1 MSIPG
6 FRSLLTM
13 LGAGFE
19 PAGIVMGAGTFQII
33 RPASC
38 RGVGM
43 MARAGAFVYPVY
55 EQALRDAWQDVIMRL
70 EAEAANVGAHG
81 VVGVSMA
88 QEFIAESQVSTGQT
102 VEAMQLRLVGTAV
115 EVPGVAPLQRPFVS
129 MLSMD
134 EVLKLMLRG
143 WMPSGIAVGI
153 SAVHVHSWSASPLS
167 QGIVFANAEMAAPTS
182 GMALARGRAEAEVR
196 KALVDRGGGGTVAAD
211 VQLNY
216 SQQRCSGSGG
226 GLLIEGLIIGT
237 SVVRYREP
245 VVAMSGVRNLSSA
258 RSS

>member
-1 MSIPG
+1 
-6 FRSLLTM
+6 
-13 LGAGFE
+13 
-19 PAGIVMGAGTFQII
+19 
-33 RPASC
+33 
-38 RGVGM
+38 M
-43 MARAGAFVYPVY
+43 M
-55 EQALRDAWQDVIMRL
+55 
-70 EAEAANVGAHG
+70 
-81 VVGVSMA
+81 
-88 QEFIAESQVSTGQT
+88 

-115 EVPGVAPLQRPFVS
+115 EMPGVAPLRRPFVS
-129 MLSMD
+129 MLTMD

-143 WMPSGIAVGI
+143 WIPSGIAVGF

-167 QGIVFANAEMAAPTS
+167 KGIVFANAEMESPTS
-182 GMALARGRAEAEVR
+182 GMALARARAEAEVR
-196 KALVDRGGGGTVAAD
+196 KALVDRGGGTVAAD

-245 VVAMSGVRNLSSA
+245 VVAVSGVRNLSSA